1 MVAQHAVLVVG
12 NTSTTVA
19 LEDLTALAFDVAD
32 RLQVPARV
40 AVGMDYAVTDFAG
53 VVLSDDYLDSVASAV
68 LGTEALEA
76 DLFVIRGVDLDAYAS
91 DERCG
96 HCGED
101 GDAAPVLV
109 GDTWTTSVHAP
120 CADEARRS
128 TSTAK
133 GVPVAA

>member
-1 MVAQHAVLVVG
+1 MLAQPTILVVG
-12 NTSTTVA
+12 NTSTSVA

-32 RLQVPARV
+32 RLQVPAQV

-53 VVLSDDYLDSVASAV
+53 VVLSGDYLDSVPSAV

-76 DLFVIRGVDLDAYAS
+76 DLFVIRDVDLDAYAS

-96 HCGED
+96 HCGEG

-109 GDTWTTSVHAP
+109 GDTWTTSIHAS

-128 TSTAK
+128 TSATK